1 MDKRGIEAIRALMG
15 VARDGDRSM
24 VERVIALETAYH
36 ATVDAASSSEE
47 IDEVIAAAGIN
58 GESFFAWVISDVAAV
73 CGAYRANHESILKG
87 KAMGITME
95 LFPTVAHGGG
105 GGDS

>member
-1 MDKRGIEAIRALMG
+1 MEKRSIEGIRALMG

-24 VERVIALETAYH
+24 VERIIALDTAYY

-47 IDEVIAAAGIN
+47 IDEVIAATGIN
-58 GESFFAWVISDVAAV
+58 RGSFFAWGMSEAATV
-73 CGAYRANHESILKG
+73 CGAYRANHESIVKG

-105 GGDS
+105 R